1 VDYSGAL
8 NALDRPTLTQQ
19 VSKQMMISQRRIPL
33 ESCAEWKAA
42 LEGIKHAFAHTW
54 ENCHAM
60 HLTTGFRTYLYCFET
75 ENVRIVCPIAEREFE
90 GYIDIVTP
98 YGFSGFVGTGD
109 CANFPQYWQAFAKA
123 RGYVCGYIGLNPIF
137 ENKTYFDSNE
147 LYSYNN
153 IYVLDLTL
161 SSQQLFLDLYKNRQ
175 RQLQRWEKTSGTL
188 IADKTALADF
198 FLANYSEFFRQK
210 AATSA
215 YAFQRATLEFLFEK
229 KDVFLLGAGRSN
241 RLEAATLFTY
251 TSDVADALLHVAI
264 ADKSDHSAAL
274 LWHGARHFKSLG
286 IPLLNLGGG
295 VRANDSLAWFKERFG
310 GRKMALSCLKQI
322 YDPEIYADLCARTGA
337 NPADTAGYF
346 PAYRS
351 RGTLPSLAV

>member
-1 VDYSGAL
+1 
-8 NALDRPTLTQQ
+8 
-19 VSKQMMISQRRIPL
+19 MISQRCIPL
-33 ESCAEWKAA
+33 ASCAEWKAA

-98 YGFSGFVGTGD
+98 YGFSGFVGTGECPD
-109 CANFPQYWQAFAKA
+109 FPRYWREFVGE
-123 RGYVCGYIGLNPIF
+123 RGYVCGYIGLNPIL

-147 LYSYNN
+147 LYSYNS

-161 SSQQLFLDLYKNRQ
+161 SRDELFSNLSKNRKRDLKQ
-175 RQLQRWEKTSGTL
+175 WEKTSGNL
-188 IADKTALADF
+188 ITDRNALKAF
-198 FLANYSEFFRQK
+198 FLANYSEFFRRK
-210 AATSA
+210 RATSA
-215 YAFQRATLEFLFEK
+215 YDFRKATLEFLFDLK
-229 KDVFLLGAGRSN
+229 NVFILGAGRSN
-241 RLEAATLFTY
+241 RLEAATVFTY
-251 TSDVADALLHVAI
+251 TSDIADALLHASL
-264 ADKSDHSAAL
+264 AEERQHSAAL
-274 LWHGARHFKSLG
+274 LWHGANYFKSMG

-310 GRKMALSCLKQI
+310 GRKLSLRCLKQI
-322 YDPEIYADLCARTGA
+322 YNPEIYATLCAQVGA
-337 NPADTAGYF
+337 DPADRTGYF

-351 RGTLPSLAV
+351 LGTLPSTV

>member
-1 VDYSGAL
+1 VDYSRAL

-19 VSKQMMISQRRIPL
+19 VSKQIMISQRCIPL
-33 ESCAEWKAA
+33 ASCAEWKAA

-98 YGFSGFVGTGD
+98 YGFSGFVGTGECPD
-109 CANFPQYWQAFAKA
+109 FPRYWREFVGE
-123 RGYVCGYIGLNPIF
+123 RGYVCGYIGLNPIL

-147 LYSYNN
+147 LYSYNS

-161 SSQQLFLDLYKNRQ
+161 SRDELFSNLSKNRKRDLKQ
-175 RQLQRWEKTSGTL
+175 WEKTSGNL
-188 IADKTALADF
+188 ITDKNALKAF
-198 FLANYSEFFRQK
+198 FLANYSEFFRRK
-210 AATSA
+210 RATSA
-215 YAFQRATLEFLFEK
+215 YDFRKATLEFLFDLK
-229 KDVFLLGAGRSN
+229 NVFILGAGSSN
-241 RLEAATLFTY
+241 RLEAATVFTY
-251 TSDVADALLHVAI
+251 MFDMSDVFIHSSLAEERQ
-264 ADKSDHSAAL
+264 HSAAL
-274 LWHGARHFKSLG
+274 LWHGANYFKSMG

-310 GRKMALSCLKQI
+310 GRKLSLRCLKQI
-322 YDPEIYADLCARTGA
+322 YNPEIYATLCAQVGA
-337 NPADTAGYF
+337 DPADRTGYF

-351 RGTLPSLAV
+351 LGTLPSTV